1 MMRVYKSVSLLLLA
15 AALSSFGTINAWNGP
30 TAEGVTVSQQKKKV
44 TGTVEDEFGP
54 IAGAAVVVKGTT
66 TGGITDMNG
75 QFSIDVSNGET
86 LVISFLGYV
95 TQEIKYTGQNQL
107 TIKLSEDA
115 QALDEVVVT
124 ALGIKRDAKKLGYA
138 VSTIAANEL
147 VKTGTPNFATSLY
160 GKASGVRIQAA
171 PGGGTSAVSINIRGI
186 NSISGSNQP
195 LIVVDGI
202 PIRNGD
208 ANNDDYWTEQRVQGN
223 GLVDINPEDIA
234 DLSIL
239 KGASASALYG
249 SEAANGVVLITTK
262 SGSGKK
268 GVTVDF
274 SATFGF
280 DKAAYLPEQQTVYG
294 PGNRHEGRTGDWLT
308 GNGFITETYKGQQ
321 YTRPQ
326 YESGYMFGPKF
337 DGRDVLYWDG
347 SVRKYEPYQSDGKA
361 WEKLFQTGN
370 HGTYNVAVT
379 AGGDKSS
386 TRFSYTYQDERALQR
401 ESKNGKHNFNLSGM
415 LQAHDRV
422 KIDYNLS
429 YMRRSITNRSFRF
442 SRLTNNFTGMFSNFD
457 DLDRL
462 WDLTDTSLGYMNVF
476 GNEETPTPDES
487 FLWTLGGARDL
498 VKEYYW
504 NIKKKRSEEDNN
516 RLIGNLTATVD
527 IYEGLSFRAK
537 FGTDLTVEK
546 IENMN
551 STEKPIAID
560 KNTGSYSLE
569 NKRFESYFGEGLLQ
583 YAKDFNDMW
592 GITATLGYNV
602 REVRNYTSKVGTRD
616 GLSVENWFHLNASN
630 NNRHDTKM
638 LKENSL
644 KQAFF
649 GMASIGFNNY
659 LFVEGTIRNEKS
671 STLLTGKNSY
681 TYPSVN
687 ASLLISEMLGDH
699 NPFWMDYA
707 KVRASYGIVGNA
719 PDIYT
724 ANFAYQQ
731 GSVNDY
737 IWNQFPE
744 ELPNSKLKAEE
755 KHEVEFGLE
764 AKFLKNRLGFEATY
778 YSNVIKDQIIKS
790 TTPWSAGA
798 SKLWE
803 NVGEIQNSGFE
814 FSIYG
819 TPVQTRDI
827 QWDLRANFGFNRN
840 KVNKLSNGMDR
851 LQHGNGLD
859 GAVLLISSVGERLGD
874 LYAYVPKKID
884 GQPVVGTNGLYIM
897 DESEHK
903 KVGNITPDAV
913 GGAST
918 TFSYKNF
925 FIDAS
930 LDFSIGGDIVNTPYQ
945 YMMNR
950 GYLKQSMKWRDAAHG
965 GVSYYYT
972 NPEDFNSKVLVT
984 DANPAPAGA
993 QVYDDGVILNG
1004 VNEDG
1009 SPNKYI
1015 ASAGTYYAN
1024 LYGWGSGAN
1033 RSYQQSVFDNS
1044 YVKVREISFG
1054 YMLPQSLTKKFGC
1067 NRLMVSLY
1075 GRNLFY
1081 IYKNLP
1087 AFDAEAIDG
1096 TRWDS
1101 KYQIGG
1107 STASA
1112 RSYGLSLRASF

>member
-1 MMRVYKSVSLLLLA
+1 M
-15 AALSSFGTINAWNGP
+15 NAWNSP
-30 TAEGVTVSQQKKKV
+30 AMEDVAVSQQRKKV
-44 TGTVEDEFGP
+44 TGVVEDEFGP
-54 IAGAAVVVKGTT
+54 IAGAAVVIKGTT

-75 QFSIDVSNGET
+75 QFSMDVSSGET
-86 LVISFLGYV
+86 IVISFLGYV
-95 TQEIKYTGQNQL
+95 TQEVGYAGQDHL
-107 TIKLSEDA
+107 TIKLVEDT
-115 QALDEVVVT
+115 QTLDEVVVT
-124 ALGIKRDAKKLGYA
+124 ALGIKKDAKKLGYA
-138 VSTIAANEL
+138 VSTIAASEL

-186 NSISGSNQP
+186 NSISGTNQP

-208 ANNDDYWTEQRVQGN
+208 ANNDGYWTDQRVQGN

-280 DKAAYLPEQQTVYG
+280 DKAAYLPEQQTIYG
-294 PGNRHEGRTGDWLT
+294 PGDRHEARTGDWLT

-321 YTRPQ
+321 YIRPR
-326 YESGYMFGPKF
+326 YETGYLFGPKF

-347 SVRKYEPYQSDGKA
+347 NVRKYDPYQSDGKA
-361 WEKLFQTGN
+361 WEKLFRTGN
-370 HGTYNVAVT
+370 HGIYNVAVT

-386 TRFSYTYQDERALQR
+386 TRFSYTYQDEQPLQR
-401 ESKNGKHNFNLSGM
+401 DSKNGKHNFNISGM
-415 LQAHDRV
+415 LQAHNRV
-422 KIDYNLS
+422 KIEYNVS
-429 YMRRSITNRSFRF
+429 YMRRSITNRPYRF

-457 DLDRL
+457 DPDRL
-462 WDLTDTSLGYMNVF
+462 WDMTNTSLGYLNVF
-476 GNEETPTPDES
+476 GSNAETPTPDES

-498 VKEYYW
+498 VNEYYW
-504 NIKKKRSEEDNN
+504 NIKKKRSEEEIN

-527 IYEGLSFRAK
+527 IYEGLSLRAK
-537 FGTDLTVEK
+537 LGTDLTAEK

-551 STEKPIAID
+551 STEKPLVLGA
-560 KNTGSYSLE
+560 TGSYSLE
-569 NKRFESYFGEGLLQ
+569 NKRFESYFGEALLQ
-583 YAKDFNDMW
+583 YAKDFSDMW
-592 GITATLGYNV
+592 GITASVGYNL
-602 REVRNYTSKVGTRD
+602 REIKNYTSMVGTRD
-616 GLSVENWFHLNASN
+616 GLAVENWFHLNASK

-649 GMASIGFNNY
+649 GMASVGFNNY
-659 LFVEGTIRNEKS
+659 LFLEGTIRNEKS
-671 STLLTGKNSY
+671 STLLTGDNSY

-687 ASLLISEMLGDH
+687 ASLVISEMLGNH
-699 NPFWMDYA
+699 NPSFLDYA
-707 KVRASYGIVGNA
+707 KIRASYGIVGNA
-719 PDIYT
+719 PEIYK
-724 ANFAYQQ
+724 ANFAYEQ
-731 GSVNDY
+731 GSVNNY

-744 ELPNSKLKAEE
+744 KLPNSKLKAEE
-755 KHEVEFGLE
+755 KHEMEFGLE
-764 AKFLKNRLGFEATY
+764 GKFLKNRLGFEATY
-778 YSNVIKDQIIKS
+778 YSNTIKDQILES

-798 SKLWE
+798 EKMWE
-803 NVGEIQNSGFE
+803 NIGEMQNHGWE

-819 TPVQTRDI
+819 TPIRTRNL
-827 QWDLRANFGFNRN
+827 QWDLRANFGLNRN
-840 KVNKLSNGMDR
+840 KVNKLSNGTDR
-851 LQHGNGLD
+851 IQHQSLD
-859 GAVLLISSVGERLGD
+859 GAVLLVSNVGERLGD
-874 LYAYVPKKID
+874 MYAYVPKEIN
-884 GQPVVGTNGLYIM
+884 GQPVVGTNGLYVM

-903 KVGNITPDAV
+903 KIGNITPDAV

-918 TFSYKNF
+918 TISWKDF

-930 LDFSIGGDIVNTPYQ
+930 IDFSIGGDIVNTPYQ

-950 GYLKQSMKWRDAAHG
+950 GYLKQSLKWRDAAHG

-972 NPEDFNSKVLVT
+972 NPGDLSSKVLVT
-984 DANPAPAGA
+984 DASPAPAGA

-1024 LYGWGSGAN
+1024 LYGWGAGSA
-1033 RSYQQSVFDNS
+1033 RSYKQSVFDNS
-1044 YVKVREISFG
+1044 YVKFRELSVGYTVPQNISG
-1054 YMLPQSLTKKFGC
+1054 KFGC
-1067 NRLMVSLY
+1067 NRLMISLY

-1087 AFDAEAIDG
+1087 AFDAEAVDG
-1096 TRWDS
+1096 TKWDS
-1101 KYQIGG
+1101 RYQIGG

-1112 RSYGLSLRASF
+1112 RSYGISLRASF